1 VQIADWR
8 GGEVNVEAGG
18 LKDYDD
24 EHFLVKEEKMLDG
37 KLKVILKGKKTGT
50 ISERTQSTIQE
61 ETK

>member
-37 KLKVILKGKKTGT
+37 KLKRNL
-50 ISERTQSTIQE
+50 ERQE
-61 ETK
+61 NRHDLRTDPIDHPRRN

>member
-8 GGEVNVEAGG
+8 GGEVDVEAGG

-50 ISERTQSTIQE
+50 ISERTQ
-61 ETK
+61 